1 MQKVLKTVKEVRD
14 SQGGQVLRN
23 AMGVSNFQNKSVTKV
38 YGVRFNI
45 TDRLHACL
53 RSSCNGILLLKV
65 TVPRK
70 TIGQSSFAVA
80 GPQMWNDLPI
90 DVRSA
95 QSFISFRKHLKTCLF
110 RRHYLA

>member
-1 MQKVLKTVKEVRD
+1 MIIMNIIYILYFKHITHIDDFTLNEYTQLVHV
-14 SQGGQVLRN
+14 N
-23 AMGVSNFQNKSVTKV
+23 AGAPAEQC
-38 YGVRFNI
+38 YI
-45 TDRLHACL
+45 
-53 RSSCNGILLLKV
+53 LKV
-65 TVPRK
+65 TVPKK

-95 QSFISFRKHLKTCLF
+95 QSLTLFRKHLKTCLF